1 MTTPER
7 GRGHVVSTTPTALP
21 HLGNAVG
28 CDGCDHMRDR
38 HPEVKLS
45 VTASTLAAARFR
57 SLSVTCA
64 AIFANDLWAIWRAH
78 HGRTVLSANKRLF
91 LLVLL
96 HALTQRHVRCES
108 LLVLSLFSSHSAE
121 GIAP

>member
-1 MTTPER
+1 
-7 GRGHVVSTTPTALP
+7 
-21 HLGNAVG
+21 
-28 CDGCDHMRDR
+28 MRDR

-108 LLVLSLFSSHSAE
+108 LLVLSLLSLSLSLTQLRASLLE
-121 GIAP
+121 PTVERGMYLRIQLKL